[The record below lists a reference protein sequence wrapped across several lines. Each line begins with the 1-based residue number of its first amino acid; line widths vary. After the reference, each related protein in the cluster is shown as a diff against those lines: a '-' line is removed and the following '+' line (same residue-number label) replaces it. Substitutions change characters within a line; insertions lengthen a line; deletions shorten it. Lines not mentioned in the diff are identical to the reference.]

1 MIRTILTLALVAS
14 FGLAACGVKAPPV
27 KPQPSEQEQTN

>member
-1 MIRTILTLALVAS
+1 MIRTILTLTLVAS

-27 KPQPSEQEQTN
+27 KPQPTEQEQTN

>member
-1 MIRTILTLALVAS
+1 MIRTMLTLMLVAS

-27 KPQPSEQEQTN
+27 KPQPTEQEQTN